1 MTQHV
6 AWLHHSPTHSHIY
19 SPVHILTHPFT
30 RPSIVP
36 SMRALGAT
44 SNHPELSLVCGLAFA
59 TPASPVLCD
68 PSVPDNVLAGAFQF
82 ILRLLSAAIVVCV
95 CLFLSIMRRV
105 CCSTCELYLFWHWN
119 NNNKQQTTPLGCQS
133 PFPIPPYTSLVFQY
147 VGLN

>member
-6 AWLHHSPTHSHIY
+6 AWLHQSPTHSHIY
-19 SPVHILTHPFT
+19 SPVHIFTHPFT

-44 SNHPELSLVCGLAFA
+44 SNHPELSLVCGLAFT

-95 CLFLSIMRRV
+95 CLFVFIDYASRLLFYLRV
-105 CCSTCELYLFWHWN
+105 VFVLTL
-119 NNNKQQTTPLGCQS
+119 KQQ
-133 PFPIPPYTSLVFQY
+133 
-147 VGLN
+147 

>member
-19 SPVHILTHPFT
+19 SPVHILTHPFI

-44 SNHPELSLVCGLAFA
+44 SNHPELSLVCGLAFT
-59 TPASPVLCD
+59 TPASRVLCD
-68 PSVPDNVLAGAFQF
+68 PSVPANVLAGAFQF

-95 CLFLSIMRRV
+95 CLFVFYRLCVAFVVLLASCI
-105 CCSTCELYLFWHWN
+105 CFDTETTIT
-119 NNNKQQTTPLGCQS
+119 NNKQRP
-133 PFPIPPYTSLVFQY
+133 
-147 VGLN
+147 

>member
-6 AWLHHSPTHSHIY
+6 AWLHYPSSHSHIY

-30 RPSIVP
+30 RPFIVP

-44 SNHPELSLVCGLAFA
+44 SNHPELSLVCGLAFT

-95 CLFLSIMRRV
+95 YFFYRLCVAFVVLLASCICFDTETTI
-105 CCSTCELYLFWHWN
+105 T
-119 NNNKQQTTPLGCQS
+119 NNKQRP
-133 PFPIPPYTSLVFQY
+133 
-147 VGLN
+147 